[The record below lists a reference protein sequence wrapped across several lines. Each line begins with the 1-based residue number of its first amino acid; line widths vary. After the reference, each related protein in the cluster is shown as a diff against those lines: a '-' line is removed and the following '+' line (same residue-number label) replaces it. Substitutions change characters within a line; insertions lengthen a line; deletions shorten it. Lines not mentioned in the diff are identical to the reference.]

1 MQIRRLLSNIFAIS
15 TLVTL
20 VACSSL
26 TSFKDP
32 EVSLESIVPVSSK
45 GMNPRFKV
53 VLRVTNPNNQDF
65 EMDGVSFNLDVAGKD
80 LLNGVANDIP
90 TLKAYSETLVDV
102 ETSISLFE
110 LLKLVSYLSKN
121 SNKELHYNL
130 QTTIDPAGFIAFDI
144 ENKGVLTDDLLSGLK
159 AK

>member
-1 MQIRRLLSNIFAIS
+1 MQIRRILPYFIVMALM
-15 TLVTL
+15 TLVG
-20 VACSSL
+20 CSTL

-32 EVSLESIVPVSSK
+32 EVTLESIEPVSSK

-53 VLRVTNPNNQDF
+53 ILRVTNPNDQDF

-80 LLNGVANDIP
+80 LLSGVANDIP

-102 ETSISLFE
+102 EASISLFE
-110 LLKLVSYLSKN
+110 LLKLVRYLGKN
-121 SNKELHYNL
+121 LDEELSYNL
-130 QTTIDPAGFIAFDI
+130 QTTIDPSGFIAFDI

-159 AK
+159 LK